1 MSRPLTPR
9 NRGSLIRINSAP
21 APSAS
26 VDSAQEHPMVD
37 PIAAWRADHAN
48 FARLLNLLERQV
60 IAFHLGEPFDYALL
74 LAILYYLRDYPDRVH
89 HPREDVAFARLIER
103 DPALQL
109 PIARR
114 LQEHRVIAAAGE
126 ELLKLLQGAVDG
138 ALIDRSAIEAA
149 AATYL
154 VYYRHHLA
162 AEEQELIPR
171 AAQLL
176 TASDWAAVAAAPAA
190 DPLFGRDSEA
200 RYDELRRLIAA
211 DAQQAEKNRNV
222 SVESR

>member
-1 MSRPLTPR
+1 MA
-9 NRGSLIRINSAP
+9 N
-21 APSAS
+21 
-26 VDSAQEHPMVD
+26 

-48 FARLLNLLERQV
+48 FARLLNFVERQLM
-60 IAFHLGEPFDYALL
+60 AFHLGEPIDYALL
-74 LAILYYLRDYPDRVH
+74 LATLYYLRDYPDRVH
-89 HPREDVAFARLIER
+89 HPREDVAFARLVER
-103 DPALQL
+103 DPGLQL

-126 ELLKLLQGAVDG
+126 ELLKLLQGAVDD

-171 AAQLL
+171 AAELF
-176 TASDWAAVAAAPAA
+176 TPSDWAAVAAAPVA
-190 DPLFGRDSEA
+190 DPLFGQDYEA
-200 RYDELRRLIAA
+200 RYRELRHLIAA
-211 DAQQAEKNRNV
+211 EAQEAEKNRNA
-222 SVESR
+222 SMGSR

>member
-1 MSRPLTPR
+1 MA
-9 NRGSLIRINSAP
+9 N
-21 APSAS
+21 
-26 VDSAQEHPMVD
+26 
-37 PIAAWRADHAN
+37 PIAAWRTDHAN
-48 FARLLNLLERQV
+48 FARLLNFVERQV
-60 IAFHLGEPFDYALL
+60 LAFHLGEPLDYPLL

-89 HPREDVAFARLIER
+89 HPREDVAFARLVER

-109 PIARR
+109 PVARR

-126 ELLKLLQGAVDG
+126 KLLKLLQGAVDG
-138 ALIDRSAIEAA
+138 ALIERSAIEAA

-176 TASDWAAVAAAPAA
+176 TPSDWAAVAAAPTGV
-190 DPLFGRDSEA
+190 DPLFGQDYEA
-200 RYDELRRLIAA
+200 RYRELRRLIAA
-211 DAQQAEKNRNV
+211 DAQQAGANGTV
-222 SVESR
+222 SVESQ

>member
-1 MSRPLTPR
+1 MA
-9 NRGSLIRINSAP
+9 N
-21 APSAS
+21 
-26 VDSAQEHPMVD
+26 

-48 FARLLNLLERQV
+48 FARLLNFVERQLM
-60 IAFHLGEPFDYALL
+60 AFHLGEPVDYALL
-74 LAILYYLRDYPDRVH
+74 LATLYYLRDYPDRVH
-89 HPREDVAFARLIER
+89 HPREDVAFARLVER
-103 DPALQL
+103 DPGLQL

-114 LQEHRVIAAAGE
+114 LQEHRVIAAAGA
-126 ELLKLLQGAVDG
+126 ELLKLLQGAVDD

-171 AAQLL
+171 AAELF
-176 TASDWAAVAAAPAA
+176 TPSDWATVAAAPVA
-190 DPLFGRDSEA
+190 DPLFGQDYEA
-200 RYDELRRLIAA
+200 RYRELRHLIAA
-211 DAQQAEKNRNV
+211 EAQEAEKNRNA

>member
-1 MSRPLTPR
+1 MA
-9 NRGSLIRINSAP
+9 N
-21 APSAS
+21 
-26 VDSAQEHPMVD
+26 
-37 PIAAWRADHAN
+37 PITAWRTDHAN
-48 FARLLNLLERQV
+48 FARLLNFVERQLL
-60 IAFHLGEPFDYALL
+60 AFHLGELLDYPLL

-89 HPREDVAFARLIER
+89 HPREDVAFARLVER
-103 DPALQL
+103 DPTLQL
-109 PIARR
+109 PVARR
-114 LQEHRVIAAAGE
+114 LQEHRVIGAAGE

-138 ALIDRSAIEAA
+138 ALIERSAIEAA

-176 TASDWAAVAAAPAA
+176 TPSDWAAVAAAPVA
-190 DPLFGRDSEA
+190 DPLFGQDYEA
-200 RYDELRRLIAA
+200 RYSELRRLIAA

>member
-1 MSRPLTPR
+1 MA
-9 NRGSLIRINSAP
+9 N
-21 APSAS
+21 
-26 VDSAQEHPMVD
+26 

-48 FARLLNLLERQV
+48 FARLLNFVDRQLM
-60 IAFHLGEPFDYALL
+60 AFHLGESVDYALL
-74 LAILYYLRDYPDRVH
+74 LATLYYLRDYPDRVH
-89 HPREDVAFARLIER
+89 HPREDVAFARLVER
-103 DPALQL
+103 DPGLQL

-114 LQEHRVIAAAGE
+114 LQEHRVIAAAGA
-126 ELLKLLQGAVDG
+126 ELLKLLQGAVDD

-171 AAQLL
+171 AAALF
-176 TASDWAAVAAAPAA
+176 TPSDWATVAAAPVA
-190 DPLFGRDSEA
+190 DPLFGQDYEA
-200 RYDELRRLIAA
+200 RYRELRRLIAA
-211 DAQQAEKNRNV
+211 EAQEAEKNRNA